1 MVDLRLWQMLSLGC
15 GTLFWLAMGVW
26 ILKGM
31 AYGDECFEVDEN
43 DPVLKTYHRYFLLTG
58 ISGAGGVSKSM
69 LKKSRLDFDKIEKCE

>member
-31 AYGDECFEVDEN
+31 AYGVR
-43 DPVLKTYHRYFLLTG
+43 VLR
-58 ISGAGGVSKSM
+58 SM
-69 LKKSRLDFDKIEKCE
+69 KMIRS

>member
-31 AYGDECFEVDEN
+31 AYGDACFEVDEN
-43 DPVLKTYHRYFLLTG
+43 DPLLKTYHRYFLMTG
-58 ISGAGGVSKSM
+58 ISGAICLLVSISIFIYRIIIK
-69 LKKSRLDFDKIEKCE
+69 L

>member
-31 AYGDECFEVDEN
+31 AYGDACFEVDEN
-43 DPVLKTYHRYFLLTG
+43 DPVLKTYHRYF
-58 ISGAGGVSKSM
+58 
-69 LKKSRLDFDKIEKCE
+69 C